1 MTFEE
6 FILAHRDDDTAKL
19 LLSAKKFPGID
30 VSLAVNTI
38 ESRRKL
44 RKKVPEWYAE
54 TGLALPSPLSAEQCS
69 STATAAY
76 KAALVQRIAATGG
89 RPRLADL
96 TGGLGVDTVAFSKIC
111 DKVLYN
117 EMSETLVEAAKRNFA
132 LLGADNV
139 LFSCRALEEG
149 TLEDILDGFG
159 PDVIFLDPARR
170 DSASRKVF
178 RLEDCSP
185 DITVLCDELLAAA
198 RYVLVKISPMADV
211 SVICHTLQN
220 IREIHI
226 VETAGECKELLILL
240 DREPPTAGSPLITAV
255 SLPAATAAPHPSF
268 SFRREEETSAAP
280 SLMTDSD
287 FAALARRPAAGA
299 GPLLFEPGRALAKSG
314 AFNLIS
320 SRSGLK
326 KLDVNTHLYVGEEI
340 PEDLTGLGKTFTILG
355 TAPLSRQS
363 MKDFGRMYPR
373 AEVSARNIPMTS
385 ELLRG
390 RLGCA
395 SGGNTHIFGVS
406 VASQK
411 HLIAAES
418 R

>member
-54 TGLALPSPLSAEQCS
+54 TGLALPSTLSAEQCS
-69 STATAAY
+69 STATASY

-89 RPRLADL
+89 RPKLADL

-111 DKVLYN
+111 DEVLYN
-117 EMSETLVEAAKRNFA
+117 DMSETLVEAAKRNFA

-139 LFSCRALEEG
+139 RFSCRALEKG
-149 TLEDILDGFG
+149 ALEDILDGFR

-170 DSASRKVF
+170 DSAARKVF

-185 DITVLCDELLAAA
+185 DITVLCDGLLAAA

-211 SVICHTLQN
+211 SMMCRTLPD
-220 IREIHI
+220 ISEIHI

-240 DREPPTAGSPLITAV
+240 DREHPSADSPLITAV
-255 SLPAATAAPHPSF
+255 SVPAATAAPHHSF
-268 SFRREEETSAAP
+268 SFRREEEASAAP
-280 SLMTDSD
+280 CLMTDSD
-287 FAALARRPAAGA
+287 FAALARRPAPV
-299 GPLLFEPGRALAKSG
+299 PLLFEPGRALAKSG

-320 SRSGLK
+320 SRFGLK

-385 ELLRG
+385 EVLRG
-390 RLGCA
+390 RLGCT
-395 SGGNTHIFGVS
+395 SGGDTHIFGVS